1 MFNPSRQEV
10 RQFFFDTWQKYQ
22 QHLIL
27 RPLETIAVDIVNL
40 HPEYQSIL
48 KNKEK
53 YMDQDYLPEFG
64 ETNPFLHMSMH
75 LAINEQLSID
85 QPPGIKDAF
94 EKLCHQSGDIHG
106 ALHEVMDCLA
116 ETLWQAQRNHTP
128 PDSNHYLKCL
138 ANKIN

>member
-22 QHLIL
+22 QQQIL
-27 RPLETIAVDIVNL
+27 TPMETIAVDIMTL

-48 KNKEK
+48 ANKEK
-53 YMDQDYLPEFG
+53 YLDQDYLPEFG

-85 QPPGIKDAF
+85 QPPGIKETF
-94 EKLCHQSGDIHG
+94 NHLSRKLNDPHK

-116 ETLWQAQRNHTP
+116 ETLWQAQRNHTA
-128 PDSNHYLKCL
+128 PDSEHYLACL
-138 ANKIN
+138 KNKIN